1 MRYLKKVLVVMLA
14 VILMTTVISGPVIA
28 ANSESKE
35 SYTFSETVEHK
46 FYQFVD
52 KLIFVIGK
60 VLNMLIPGKDWAGK
74 IPSLKK
80 YVSEHFYPGKE
91 KFDSEPK
98 EGAEWSIGFG
108 KESFLTNIDPY
119 DGSYYLAGSL
129 EPFDGRVPAG
139 VLDDQGVNTVAIS
152 DGDVTMTYS
161 AIDGFGITRGD
172 VLEIRSRLEKYA
184 EENGII
190 SVNVSALHQHSCID
204 TLGLGAPIVPAVLV
218 NPFATVFKEDA
229 MIRGRNPAFMEEL
242 YKAVV
247 NSVTEAVESMST
259 GSLYYGKAD
268 VSDYITDKRDPQAFD
283 GNLERLR
290 FVPDDGGN
298 EIWVCEAGI
307 HPVSVSSSSGL
318 LSSDFPHYVEE
329 YVKNETGADLV
340 YIQGAELAI
349 TRNTDPM
356 HIDPDADDKGR
367 LEAMGAAYG
376 SRLTGIEEETELQP
390 LLNVTH
396 REIVVKAENPIH
408 ILAGREGLL
417 GSVLA
422 RDGFDYCVITE
433 LGYVELGGK
442 LGIVLVPGEIDPA
455 ILWGGAVSASAS
467 WKNESWDYMP
477 WAETCGADTLICF
490 GLCNDQ
496 IGYILCDNDVRS
508 MLTENEEVNAVSTK
522 SGSILTEAFEQLIS
536 EIK

>member
-35 SYTFSETVEHK
+35 SYSFSETVEHK

-172 VLEIRSRLEKYA
+172 VLEIRSRLEKFA

-229 MIRGRNPAFMEEL
+229 MIRGRNPSFMEEL

-283 GNLERLR
+283 GNLARLR

-318 LSSDFPHYVEE
+318 LSSDFPHSVEE

-349 TRNTDPM
+349 TRNADPM

-467 WKNESWDYMP
+467 WKNESWDYAP